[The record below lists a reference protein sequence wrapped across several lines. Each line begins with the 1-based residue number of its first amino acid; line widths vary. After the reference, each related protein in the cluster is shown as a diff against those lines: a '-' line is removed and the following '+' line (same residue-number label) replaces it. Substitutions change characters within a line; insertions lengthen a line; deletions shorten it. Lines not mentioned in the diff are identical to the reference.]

1 MNDRLHL
8 MAASRRSPNAF
19 AALVT
24 QTVSSRTAHECQPPS
39 QTKSLR
45 YTLIVGLAFFCLS
58 SVLCRS
64 TLAQG
69 QTITV
74 GVLEFQDE
82 SGAAKQVSP
91 APEIARQLA
100 QKLNATHKELLARHS
115 MTAANV
121 SSIQAMSVEQ
131 LVELGKQQGFQFV
144 VRGGLLSSSEGDS
157 TGETV
162 IQLYADIVSVETLS
176 MKSVRARG
184 DSAQKDQAWSSAIE
198 QLAGSIHQ
206 ALGSPTSEAAAVAS
220 SQDTSSEIH
229 PPDDSPN
236 VDAAQDEEL
245 QQLIAQAESLV
256 GDGSNVT
263 GAGLNSLGKA
273 LESLKAA
280 LEAKAT
286 LLEEGKESTS
296 ADQEIARQKE
306 LLQNSLSAL
315 AESEMSGAADASGDQ
330 VESDEQPSGEK
341 KSLLARIDGYAGETL
356 SILQKIQEMRTAFR
370 GVTGSA
376 QQNETSGTESTEE
389 APLSTE
395 ESTEEISGV
404 ITEMGEP
411 VAGVTVTE
419 PESGATTE
427 TDSDGSYALEGVP
440 AGRLAKL
447 VVTKKGKEM
456 ATGRIDIARGR
467 KAIADFELR
476 EQTQGATRSAL
487 RILPATARF
496 QRTKITGE
504 NPGVLKGVVKDAQGR
519 PVRLALVRVGRTMA
533 RTDFQGRYSFLNVP
547 PGNHKIMVQRSG
559 SKPKTEM
566 VQVSARKGTE
576 SRIQLADDKIANPR
590 SRHTLLVR
598 GKGNVL
604 RGLVMDSQKR
614 PLAGA
619 KVTVVQKTSAVS
631 ALAGAR
637 GNYLLRDLMPGTY
650 RVLVSRVG
658 YTSTAQSVT
667 LHAGEMP
674 PLDFQLRKTD
684 SPFIESAL
692 ARRRS
697 NQSRTARDTGLKTDQ
712 RINREDQPRAK
723 VVNANEPFRVEAR
736 VGGLRGRVS
745 DSRTGRPVSGATISI
760 LGRRRAQTDDE
771 GNYSVKDAPSGSF
784 QMTVKR
790 TGFAE
795 QERSVRVLEG
805 NSTQENFALVAENAR
820 HDAGAERRTQFPA
833 ERAER
838 AEARRASAERPEI
851 RRGQLNGRILHANTG
866 RPIPGAFVSVGRRTA
881 TSDRNGAYAFD
892 DVAPGDYRVVAKKPT
907 FVDGLASLVVRPG
920 ETTTTNLRLMPKTS
934 ARVR

>member
-1 MNDRLHL
+1 MKYRLG
-8 MAASRRSPNAF
+8 R
-19 AALVT
+19 
-24 QTVSSRTAHECQPPS
+24 
-39 QTKSLR
+39 
-45 YTLIVGLAFFCLS
+45 VGIEIFFVALAFFGLPS
-58 SVLCRS
+58 IMKS
-64 TLAQG
+64 AAYGQG

-82 SGAAKQVSP
+82 SGAAEHVSP
-91 APEIARQLA
+91 APEIARKLA
-100 QKLNATHKELLARHS
+100 QKLNATHKDLLARQS
-115 MTAANV
+115 MKAANV

-131 LVELGKQQGFQFV
+131 LAALGKQQGVQFI
-144 VRGGLLSSSEGDS
+144 VRGGLLASGEGDS

-162 IQLYADIVSVETLS
+162 VQLYADIVSVETLS

-198 QLAGSIHQ
+198 QLAESIHG
-206 ALGSPTSEAAAVAS
+206 ALVSPAPPTLPTAESTAAAS
-220 SQDTSSEIH
+220 SQNTSSEINQ
-229 PPDDSPN
+229 PDDSTN

-245 QQLIAQAESLV
+245 QQLIAQAESLA
-256 GDGSNVT
+256 GDGSSVSGERLT
-263 GAGLNSLGKA
+263 FLGKA

-286 LLEEGKESTS
+286 LLEEGKEATS

-315 AESEMSGAADASGDQ
+315 AESEMSGAGDASGDQ
-330 VESDEQPSGEK
+330 AGPDVQPSGEK

-370 GVTGSA
+370 GVTGSSE
-376 QQNETSGTESTEE
+376 QNETSGPESTEESEISTEE

-404 ITEMGEP
+404 VTEMGEP

-456 ATGRIDIARGR
+456 ATGRIEVARGR
-467 KAIADFELR
+467 KAVADFELK
-476 EQTQGATRSAL
+476 EQTQGATRSGL
-487 RILPATARF
+487 RILPATVRF
-496 QRTKITGE
+496 HRTKTTGE

-533 RTDFQGRYSFLNVP
+533 RTDSQGRYAFLNVP
-547 PGNHKIMVQRSG
+547 PGAHKIMVQRSG

-576 SRIQLADDKIANPR
+576 SRIQLAPDDKIANPR
-590 SRHTLLVR
+590 PRHTLLVR

-619 KVTVVQKTSAVS
+619 KVTVVQQNSAVS
-631 ALAGAR
+631 ALAGPR
-637 GNYLLRDLMPGTY
+637 GNYLLRDLRPGTY
-650 RVLVSRVG
+650 RVLVSKAG
-658 YTSTAQSVT
+658 YTSTAQAVT
-667 LHAGEMP
+667 LQAGEMP
-674 PLDFQLRKTD
+674 PRDFQLRKTD
-684 SPFIESAL
+684 SPYIERAL
-692 ARRRS
+692 ARRRT
-697 NQSRTARDTGLKTDQ
+697 NQNRTGGASGLRTDQ

-723 VVNANEPFRVEAR
+723 VVSANQPPFRVEAR
-736 VGGLRGRVS
+736 VGRLRGRVS

-771 GNYSVKDAPSGSF
+771 GNYRVIDAPSGSI
-784 QMTVKR
+784 QITVKR
-790 TGFAE
+790 AGFAE
-795 QERSVRVLEG
+795 QERSVRVVAG
-805 NSTQENFALVAENAR
+805 NSTQENFALIAENPR
-820 HDAGAERRTQFPA
+820 HDPGAARRPQFPA
-833 ERAER
+833 ERIEPRRVSTER
-838 AEARRASAERPEI
+838 TDI
-851 RRGQLNGRILHANTG
+851 RKGQLSGRILHASTG
-866 RPIPGAFVSVGRRTA
+866 RPVPGAIVSLGRQTV
-881 TSDRNGAYAFD
+881 TSDRNGVYAFED
-892 DVAPGDYRVVAKKPT
+892 LAPGDYRVVARKPT

-920 ETTTTNLRLMPKTS
+920 ETTTTNLRLMPKMTD
-934 ARVR
+934 RNR